1 MAKSVLWKYDKEFGI
16 AYFCSSCK
24 MFLCD
29 VGNCRKCS
37 QKLDWDNKDEYKG
50 KVK

>member
-1 MAKSVLWKYDKEFGI
+1 MAESVLWKYDKELVI

-24 MFLCD
+24 MFLYD

-37 QKLDWDNKDEYKG
+37 QKLD
-50 KVK
+50 